1 MDNLLIFLIFLKWF
15 CPLHWK
21 TEKSAKYKLAEYGFR
36 YGKQNGQ
43 NGNGQG
49 ERVEIFQ
56 RSVLKNTTRPL
67 PITKRGTSARPLAE
81 VAEGG
86 FLVSPFSEK
95 KVKVLRV

>member
-1 MDNLLIFLIFLKWF
+1 M
-15 CPLHWK
+15 
-21 TEKSAKYKLAEYGFR
+21 
-36 YGKQNGQ
+36 GK
-43 NGNGQG
+43 G

-67 PITKRGTSARPLAE
+67 TITKRGTRARPLAE

-95 KVKVLRV
+95 KVKVFKVLIFQVVIFPLDLAIVRMVLASQSTHFTNVKYSVLYFTWK